1 MVSSHR
7 HPCEEVKKEK
17 KCGPPAPHPSVTT
30 PYERPTGATTV
41 EQRAAVQGK
50 PCVDCGQV
58 GDKMVANHKTPL
70 VKEYYKTGKIDTAR
84 MRSPNSV
91 NSQCPTCSA
100 KQGGRMAQYSKE
112 MKEKIKSND

>member
-1 MVSSHR
+1 MGHPPSYHSPRNYRSGILSSTSLR
-7 HPCEEVKKEK
+7 RSKEGKEVW
-17 KCGPPAPHPSVTT
+17 AT
-30 PYERPTGATTV
+30 RPTTV